1 MTKDKSQVFT
11 ITDEVI
17 SAAMMAIESVEPTPQ
32 ELEAG
37 RLAKLVPVIRMAL
50 DRGDPEQ
57 AIRVRLK
64 NAMPRLHYSKVDKL
78 FDDAKS
84 FNAEQAT
91 SENDV

>member
-1 MTKDKSQVFT
+1 MTKDKNQVFT

-37 RLAKLVPVIRMAL
+37 RLAKLVPVIRLAL
-50 DRGDPEQ
+50 DRGDTEQ

-64 NAMPRLHYSKVDKL
+64 TAMPRLHYSKVDKL
-78 FDDAKS
+78 FDEAKS
-84 FNAEQAT
+84 SNPGQDPSKEDA
-91 SENDV
+91 